1 MGMTP
6 EQTERFR
13 RRCDMMS
20 EYIHPECGNRTQVP
34 AKYVEAM
41 VLDPYAFTSTTMCSH
56 CGDVPLSKVI
66 MRNKKSAADMV
77 ALLRKEAPMSF
88 KLVRFIGVRIAF
100 AVIAVVTG
108 VIVRAVAMDYL
119 PFGGVVFIMAAVGAL
134 LGGAFDSSISK
145 ALRRNGML
153 W

>member
-1 MGMTP
+1 M
-6 EQTERFR
+6 
-13 RRCDMMS
+13 
-20 EYIHPECGNRTQVP
+20 P

-88 KLVRFIGVRIAF
+88 KLVRFFIGVRIAF

-108 VIVRAVAMDYL
+108 VIVWAVAMDF
-119 PFGGVVFIMAAVGAL
+119 PSGAL
-134 LGGAFDSSISK
+134 CSSWLRVAHYLRAPLIAAF
-145 ALRRNGML
+145 RRPSGNGML